1 MAQTQEEICRR
12 LIAGGVVAIVRL
24 DSADGLDR
32 VAEALIAGGV
42 TALEFTLTTPGAL
55 PALEAAAAR
64 HGDRLLLGA
73 GTVLDAETARTA
85 ILAGAE
91 FIVAPTTDLP
101 TIALCRRY
109 AKVCLPGAFTPTEML
124 RAYEA
129 GADLIKLFPATTV
142 GPRYIRDVLAPLPM
156 LRIVPTGGIGPENA
170 GDFIKAGAVA
180 VAMGSSLVDAK
191 TVREGRYEAL
201 TARAEQAIAAVSA
214 ARDAGRAPAGVAGDA
229 RRG

>member
-1 MAQTQEEICRR
+1 MPTRQEQICER
-12 LIAGGVVAIVRL
+12 LISGGVVAIVRL
-24 DSADGLDR
+24 DSGAGLDR
-32 VAEALIAGGV
+32 VAEALIEGGV

-55 PALEAAAAR
+55 AALEAAAA
-64 HGDRLLLGA
+64 HYGDRLLLGA

-109 AKVCLPGAFTPTEML
+109 GRVCLPGCYTPTEML

-129 GADLIKLFPATTV
+129 GADLIKLFPATSV

-156 LRIVPTGGIGPENA
+156 LRIVPTGGIGAENA
-170 GDFIKAGAVA
+170 GDYIKAGAVA
-180 VAMGSSLVDAK
+180 VAMGSSLVDGK
-191 TVREGRYEAL
+191 TVRDGAFAVITER
-201 TARAEQAIAAVSA
+201 ARQAIAAVQA
-214 ARDAGRAPAGVAGDA
+214 ARA
-229 RRG
+229 

>member
-1 MAQTQEEICRR
+1 MALSQEQICHR
-12 LIAGGVVAIVRL
+12 LIDGGVVAIVRL
-24 DSADGLDR
+24 DSGNDLDR
-32 VAEALIAGGV
+32 VAEALIEGGV
-42 TALEFTLTTPGAL
+42 AALEFTLTTPGAL
-55 PALEAAAAR
+55 PALEAAASR
-64 HGDRLLLGA
+64 YGDRLLLGA

-91 FIVAPTTDLP
+91 FIVAPTTDLS
-101 TIALCRRY
+101 TISLCRRY

-170 GDFIKAGAVA
+170 GDYIKAGAVA
-180 VAMGSSLVDAK
+180 VAMGSSLVDNA
-191 TVREGRYEAL
+191 TVRGGRFDTITER
-201 TARAEQAIAAVSA
+201 ARQAVAAIRA
-214 ARDAGRAPAGVAGDA
+214 ARG
-229 RRG
+229 

>member
-1 MAQTQEEICRR
+1 MALSGAQEHICRR
-12 LIAGGVVAIVRL
+12 LIEGGVVAIVRL
-24 DSADGLDR
+24 DQGDGLAQ

-55 PALEAAAAR
+55 PALEAAAGR
-64 HGDRLLLGA
+64 YEGRLLVGA

-101 TIALCRRY
+101 TISLCRRY
-109 AKVCLPGAFTPTEML
+109 GKVCLPGAFTPTEML

-129 GADLIKLFPATTV
+129 GADLIKLFPATSV

-156 LRIVPTGGIGPENA
+156 LRIVPTGGIDADNA
-170 GDFIKAGAVA
+170 GDYIRAGAAA
-180 VAMGSSLVDAK
+180 VAMGSSLVDNR
-191 TVREGRYEAL
+191 TVRDGRYEVI
-201 TARAEQAIAAVSA
+201 TERARAAIAAVHA
-214 ARDAGRAPAGVAGDA
+214 ARG
-229 RRG
+229 

>member
-1 MAQTQEEICRR
+1 MPSTQERICQR
-12 LIAGGVVAIVRL
+12 LIDGGVVAIVRL
-24 DSADGLDR
+24 DRGDGLDR

-55 PALEAAAAR
+55 PALEAAATR
-64 HGDRLLLGA
+64 YGDQLLLGA

-85 ILAGAE
+85 ILAGAA

-101 TIALCRRY
+101 TISLCRRY
-109 AKVCLPGAFTPTEML
+109 STVCLPGCYTPTEML

-156 LRIVPTGGIGPENA
+156 LRIVPTGGISPDNA
-170 GDFIKAGAVA
+170 GDYIKAGAVA
-180 VAMGSSLVDAK
+180 VAMGGSLVDNA
-191 TVREGRYEAL
+191 TVRAGAFDVITER
-201 TARAEQAIAAVSA
+201 ARKAIAAVQA
-214 ARDAGRAPAGVAGDA
+214 ARA
-229 RRG
+229 